1 MLKECKNANLKCPNC
16 NGNHFATDKSCPTY
30 LANFKNIHNKWLSLK
45 KFNLLLLNI
54 HSLYNKQHNLLD
66 LINKINSNVVCINE
80 TWLNDKISSR
90 ELIFND
96 FNYVRLD
103 VMHKNCGGSII
114 MIKKGIEY
122 EYINSILN
130 EFIELL
136 NISIKINDALEM
148 SLILIYRP
156 PYTSFF

>member
-1 MLKECKNANLKCPNC
+1 MPKEYVKVKKPLICFKCSTFGHISLNCKNKLKCPKCSGNHMLKDCKNANLKCPNC

-45 KFNLLLLNI
+45 KFNLLILNI

-103 VMHKNCGGSII
+103 RMHKNCGGSII
-114 MIKKGIEY
+114 MIKKE
-122 EYINSILN
+122 
-130 EFIELL
+130 
-136 NISIKINDALEM
+136 
-148 SLILIYRP
+148 
-156 PYTSFF
+156 